1 MGDQRRRQGRQH
13 TRNIGKA
20 GQPRCNHDAIG
31 GKTLA
36 GGERNRETIGFS
48 IDFCNLGRFYPRHV
62 VLLEPPSIGG
72 EIGDRTGLKSL
83 EASNGAIVHEGK
95 TRRWCRDIRAETVG
109 FQVALTAGCG
119 NLGPELHR
127 RTENSMLNIP
137 RGEMCGEREPVG
149 SSADYRYRDP
159 TQDNFSAYPYRE
171 ADTCDVE
178 RKNRRTALR
187 PR

>member
-1 MGDQRRRQGRQH
+1 
-13 TRNIGKA
+13 
-20 GQPRCNHDAIG
+20 
-31 GKTLA
+31 
-36 GGERNRETIGFS
+36 
-48 IDFCNLGRFYPRHV
+48 
-62 VLLEPPSIGG
+62 
-72 EIGDRTGLKSL
+72 
-83 EASNGAIVHEGK
+83 
-95 TRRWCRDIRAETVG
+95 
-109 FQVALTAGCG
+109 
-119 NLGPELHR
+119 
-127 RTENSMLNIP
+127 MLNIP